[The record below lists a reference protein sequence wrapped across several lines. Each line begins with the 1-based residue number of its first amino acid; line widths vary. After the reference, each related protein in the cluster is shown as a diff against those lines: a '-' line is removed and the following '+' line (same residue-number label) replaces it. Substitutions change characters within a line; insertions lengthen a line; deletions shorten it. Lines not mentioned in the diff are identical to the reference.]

1 MRLMRLHVIK
11 LKKKMM
17 TAQTTYSAC
26 FLWFQMAAGVTLF
39 SQDKLAFASL
49 RDKCLEY
56 KTSECGLV
64 RIALD
69 VNVQWNTV

>member
-1 MRLMRLHVIK
+1 
-11 LKKKMM
+11 
-17 TAQTTYSAC
+17 
-26 FLWFQMAAGVTLF
+26 MAASVTLF

-69 VNVQWNTV
+69 VQWNTVEFQLRFEAVFEQPM